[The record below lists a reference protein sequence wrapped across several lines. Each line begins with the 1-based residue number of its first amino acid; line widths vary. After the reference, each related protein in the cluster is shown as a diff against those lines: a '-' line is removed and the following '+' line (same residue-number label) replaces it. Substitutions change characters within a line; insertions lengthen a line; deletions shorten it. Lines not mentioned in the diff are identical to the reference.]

1 MNDVHT
7 IRNEEAM
14 ALLRSLD
21 SGDPITKSLVNNA
34 MFHLMRRFNTR
45 KELPAADFDLM
56 YFLEVMQEM
65 FTEHDVLRRILSG
78 ERVGAVFAE

>member
-21 SGDPITKSLVNNA
+21 SGNPITKSLVNNA

-56 YFLEVMQEM
+56 
-65 FTEHDVLRRILSG
+65 
-78 ERVGAVFAE
+78 